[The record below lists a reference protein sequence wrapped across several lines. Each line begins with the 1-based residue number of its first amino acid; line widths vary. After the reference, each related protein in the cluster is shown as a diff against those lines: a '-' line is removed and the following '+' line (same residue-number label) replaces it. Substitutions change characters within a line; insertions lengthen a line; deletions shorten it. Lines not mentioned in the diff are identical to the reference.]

1 MESLTIVQEG
11 VGVLELLTSVPEELA
26 RYVLKTAMPVGL
38 MGEGFKALFQRLAGK
53 GFTIWISRYWM
64 TNSTVLLATG
74 HEPALELRIALRNKI
89 KGTWEDVRQPELPA
103 LYYQMSFVPHIAT
116 RACFDADVD
125 YETFDIHFELDYL
138 KELGIDYKVFQLF
151 IEQVLKDQPTDLSPT
166 PRRCPALMLEAVQA
180 ILRNHYSEQGKAWLL
195 QNNVENILL
204 AALEDVDRLETI
216 LPDLSEAQI
225 DALYEVKR
233 LIDES
238 LPYYP
243 GNKKLCQ
250 QSYLNFFTL
259 NFGFKRQFGTTPYKY
274 YNHLRMQ
281 LSKDLL
287 LRGEPIS
294 SVAAEVDFLSPRAFA
309 RAFKEMY
316 SMSPT
321 EYRATYRK

>member
-1 MESLTIVQEG
+1 MEDLTIVQEG

-26 RYVLKTAMPVGL
+26 RYVLKTATPVGL

-64 TNSTVLLATG
+64 TSSTVLLATG
-74 HEPALELRIALRNKI
+74 HIPALELRIALRNKI
-89 KGTWEDVRQPELPA
+89 KGTWDNILQPELPA
-103 LYYQMSFVPHIAT
+103 LYYQFSFVPHIST
-116 RACFDADVD
+116 RACFEAGIE

-138 KELGIDYKVFQLF
+138 KELGIDYKAFQLF
-151 IEQVLKDQPTDLSPT
+151 MEQVLKDRPTDLSPA

-180 ILRNHYSEQGKAWLL
+180 ILRNNYSEKGKAWLL

-216 LPDLSEAQI
+216 LPDLTEAQV

-233 LIDES
+233 LIDEN

-243 GNKKLCQ
+243 GNKQLCQ
-250 QSYLNFFTL
+250 KTQLNFFTL
-259 NFGFKRQFGTTPYKY
+259 NFGFKRKFGTTPYKY
-274 YNHLRMQ
+274 YNNLRMQ
-281 LSKDLL
+281 LSKELL

-309 RAFKEMY
+309 RAFRELFDMT
-316 SMSPT
+316 PT
-321 EYRATYRK
+321 EYRSKYRK